1 MPPEQLNYSAVG
13 AIGKKP
19 IIGIL
24 GGIGSGKSTVAAE
37 FAKLGCKVIDADKIA
52 HELLLYKTAVKE
64 KVVGLFG
71 QAILNSAG
79 KIDREK
85 LAEVVFADTPSRCS
99 MPDARYSSRINPP
112 TAGLNQNPAL
122 LGQESRTE
130 NQESRT
136 ENQESRTENQESRI
150 ENRVSRIEMLNEII
164 HPLVLQRAEELIE
177 QYNRQNQVKAIV
189 LDMPLLVEVGWDQRC
204 DKLIFVDCEQ
214 KLRLDRAKKLG
225 FDKNQVEIRENFQIS
240 LDNKANLADNTI
252 ENNSDFSVLAK
263 QVVNIFS
270 YIMYNG

>member
-1 MPPEQLNYSAVG
+1 MGN
-13 AIGKKP
+13 IGEKP
-19 IIGIL
+19 VIGIL

-37 FAKLGCKVIDADKIA
+37 FAKLGCKVIDADEIA
-52 HELLLYKTAVKE
+52 HELLDEPAVKE

-71 QAILNSAG
+71 RTILDPAG

-85 LAEVVFADTPSRCS
+85 LAEVVFAD
-99 MPDARYSSRINPP
+99 ARKLSLI
-112 TAGLNQNPAL
+112 
-122 LGQESRTE
+122 
-130 NQESRT
+130 
-136 ENQESRTENQESRI
+136 
-150 ENRVSRIEMLNEII
+150 NEII
-164 HPLVLQRAEELIE
+164 HPLVLQRAQELIK
-177 QYNRQNQVKAIV
+177 QYDCQNQVKAIV
-189 LDMPLLVEVGWDQRC
+189 LDMPLLVEVGWDKRC

-225 FDKNQVEIRENFQIS
+225 FDKNQVKIRENFQIS

>member
-1 MPPEQLNYSAVG
+1 MG
-13 AIGKKP
+13 TTGKKP

-52 HELLLYKTAVKE
+52 HELLDEPAVKE

-71 QAILNSAG
+71 RSILNPEG

-85 LAEVVFADTPSRCS
+85 LAEVVFADADKLSL
-99 MPDARYSSRINPP
+99 I
-112 TAGLNQNPAL
+112 
-122 LGQESRTE
+122 
-130 NQESRT
+130 
-136 ENQESRTENQESRI
+136 
-150 ENRVSRIEMLNEII
+150 NEII
-164 HPLVLQRAEELIE
+164 HPLVLQRARELIK
-177 QYNRQNQVKAIV
+177 QYDCQNQVKAIV
-189 LDMPLLVEVGWDQRC
+189 LDMPLLVEVGWDKRC

-225 FDKNQVEIRENFQIS
+225 FDKNQVKIRENFQIS